1 MATMTAEELKNEG
14 NVHFKARKYPVAIEW
29 YTKAIDAD
37 STVAPYYCNRAF
49 AYLKSEGFGA
59 ALLDANKSIELD
71 ATFVKGYY
79 RRASANFQL
88 GKFKDA
94 LKDYEAV
101 CKVRPNDKDAVVKFK
116 ECKKLVHRLAFERAI
131 SVKGPQEKSVSE
143 RLTALIASIRDPDD
157 KYDGPRLGDAITL
170 EFVDGLVERFTDQK
184 TLHRKYALEILL
196 RMAELLQTLPTL
208 TDVPIAPGGKVT
220 VCGDTHGQF
229 YDLKNIF
236 KINGAPSEDNPYLF
250 NGDFVDRGS
259 FSTEVVFTLFAYK
272 LLYPKHF
279 HLSRGNHET
288 INMNKMYGFEGEVK
302 HKYNQEMADYFTDV
316 YNWLPL
322 GHVIHNKVMVTHGG
336 LFSKDGVTLDDIR
349 AVDRV
354 QQPPDGGI
362 MCEMLWSDPQPQM
375 GRSPSKRGTGVQ
387 FGPDVTAKFLADN
400 NLELLIRSHEVKDN
414 GYEVMHDGKCI
425 TVFSAPN
432 YCDQMGNKGAF
443 ITLDETCVPKFTT
456 FDAVPHPNIKPMAY
470 AGGYG
475 SMFGM

>member
-1 MATMTAEELKNEG
+1 MLSA
-14 NVHFKARKYPVAIEW
+14 
-29 YTKAIDAD
+29 
-37 STVAPYYCNRAF
+37 
-49 AYLKSEGFGA
+49 GFGA

-71 ATFVKGYY
+71 ATFVKVRFTPTVPVVAAPFCFWWLANSPTPPTNPPNRLPCPLPPWSLQGYY

-279 HLSRGNHET
+279 HVRCWGRAPLVASCAHAPTHARSWEHQLVLSIRVQIPWRRRCAQRPCGAHP
-288 INMNKMYGFEGEVK
+288 VLL
-302 HKYNQEMADYFTDV
+302 AV
-316 YNWLPL
+316 RP
-322 GHVIHNKVMVTHGG
+322 
-336 LFSKDGVTLDDIR
+336 R
-349 AVDRV
+349 AVVQGQPRDDQYEQNVRV
-354 QQPPDGGI
+354 
-362 MCEMLWSDPQPQM
+362 
-375 GRSPSKRGTGVQ
+375 
-387 FGPDVTAKFLADN
+387 
-400 NLELLIRSHEVKDN
+400 
-414 GYEVMHDGKCI
+414 
-425 TVFSAPN
+425 
-432 YCDQMGNKGAF
+432 
-443 ITLDETCVPKFTT
+443 
-456 FDAVPHPNIKPMAY
+456 
-470 AGGYG
+470 
-475 SMFGM
+475 